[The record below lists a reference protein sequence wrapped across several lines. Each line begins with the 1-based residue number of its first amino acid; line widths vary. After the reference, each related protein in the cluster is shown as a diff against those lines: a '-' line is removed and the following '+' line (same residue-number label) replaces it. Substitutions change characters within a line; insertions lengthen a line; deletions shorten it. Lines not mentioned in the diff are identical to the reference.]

1 MMEQQYKDQKEIGTL
16 LNEFRK
22 CMEILGKE
30 RNKSKVNNTSGTFRS
45 FRGRFILITFILL
58 GFLGSSNLI
67 YGQGTTEDA
76 LFIDKNGNIGIGKT
90 DPRTKLDVAGAIT
103 GIGMVPPGAI
113 VMFYGDIKNSFDE
126 EGKGRKKTAYEGW
139 QLCNGKNNSPD
150 LRDRFVAAAGNIYKM
165 GETGGL
171 DSVSLTA
178 NQMPSHNHGGV
189 IEGATG
195 PSQTLMPIVIGNVAR
210 QAGFVTATTPASGP
224 NMTASPPHNHK
235 ISIEIKSDGKGEAHE
250 NRPPF
255 FALAF
260 IMRLPASIN
269 P

>member
-1 MMEQQYKDQKEIGTL
+1 MRKLQHKDKLETGTQPAARRPQLQFPQNDRKKSGCGIVCGARRWFREKLIITIIVL
-16 LNEFRK
+16 LAFA
-22 CMEILGKE
+22 
-30 RNKSKVNNTSGTFRS
+30 GTGS
-45 FRGRFILITFILL
+45 LL
-58 GFLGSSNLI
+58 
-67 YGQGTTEDA
+67 YGQENSA
-76 LFIDKNGNIGIGKT
+76 LFIDAQGNVGIGKT
-90 DPRTKLDVAGAIT
+90 DPRAKLDVAGSIS

-113 VMFYGDIKNSFDE
+113 VMFYGDIKNSFDA
-126 EGKGRKKTAYEGW
+126 EGKGLKMTAYEGW

-150 LRDRFVAAAGNIYKM
+150 LRDRFIAAAGNVYKM

-171 DSVSLTA
+171 DSVSLNA
-178 NQMPSHNHGGV
+178 NSMPPHNHGGV

-195 PSQTLMPIVIGNVAR
+195 PAQTLMPIVIGNVAR
-210 QAGFVTATTPASGP
+210 QAGLVTATTPASGP
-224 NMTASPPHNHK
+224 NMTASPPHNHQ
-235 ISIEIKSDGKGEAHE
+235 ISVEIKSDGKGEAHE

>member
-1 MMEQQYKDQKEIGTL
+1 MTEQQHKDCAGIGVQLAELRSRLQRLEAERDKLKGGIVFSACQWFREKLIIIIIVL
-16 LNEFRK
+16 LVFPATGSLLYSQEDSA
-22 CMEILGKE
+22 L
-30 RNKSKVNNTSGTFRS
+30 
-45 FRGRFILITFILL
+45 LI
-58 GFLGSSNLI
+58 
-67 YGQGTTEDA
+67 DA
-76 LFIDKNGNIGIGKT
+76 KGNVGIGKT
-90 DPRTKLDVAGAIT
+90 DPQAKLDVAGAIT

-126 EGKGRKKTAYEGW
+126 EGKGRKMTAYEGW

-150 LRDRFVAAAGNIYKM
+150 LRDRFVAAAGNVYKM

-178 NQMPSHNHGGV
+178 NQMPSHSHGGI
-189 IEGATG
+189 IEGTTG

-210 QAGFVTATTPASGP
+210 QAGLVTATTPASGP
-224 NMTASPPHNHK
+224 NMTPSPPHNHQ
-235 ISIEIKSDGKGEAHE
+235 ISIEIKSDGKGEQHE

-255 FALAF
+255 FVLAF
-260 IMRLPASIN
+260 IMRLPTSIN

>member
-1 MMEQQYKDQKEIGTL
+1 MMEHQYKDQKEIGTL

-22 CMEILGKE
+22 CIEILGKE

-126 EGKGRKKTAYEGW
+126 EGNGRKKTAYEGW
-139 QLCNGKNNSPD
+139 
-150 LRDRFVAAAGNIYKM
+150 
-165 GETGGL
+165 
-171 DSVSLTA
+171 
-178 NQMPSHNHGGV
+178 
-189 IEGATG
+189 
-195 PSQTLMPIVIGNVAR
+195 
-210 QAGFVTATTPASGP
+210 
-224 NMTASPPHNHK
+224 
-235 ISIEIKSDGKGEAHE
+235 
-250 NRPPF
+250 
-255 FALAF
+255 
-260 IMRLPASIN
+260 
-269 P
+269 